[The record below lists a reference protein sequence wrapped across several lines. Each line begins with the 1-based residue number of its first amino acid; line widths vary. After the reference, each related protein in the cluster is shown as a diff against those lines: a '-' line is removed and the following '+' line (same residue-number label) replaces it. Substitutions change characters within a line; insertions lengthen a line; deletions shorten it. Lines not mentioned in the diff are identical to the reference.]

1 MIDLHLINTALAGL
15 GIGAAAVV
23 LVAAAILVIAAL
35 ARRGHA
41 EHPIAPASAGASSHA
56 AVRDAGEVKEPALR

>member
-23 LVAAAILVIAAL
+23 LIAAAILVIAAY

-41 EHPIAPASAGASSHA
+41 EHRIVPASADVSVHA
-56 AVRDAGEVKEPALR
+56 AVSQESEVREPALR

>member
-23 LVAAAILVIAAL
+23 LIVAAVLVIAAF

-41 EHPIAPASAGASSHA
+41 EHRIAPASAGASWHA
-56 AVRDAGEVKEPALR
+56 AASREGEVKEPALR